1 MHQKYSTTF
10 FSQRNELVVQP
21 ANKTKFYLRFV
32 ILFVGVVA
40 GNHAVIAQTV
50 IANRDEHRPLDR
62 MLVTHQHPTTQE
74 SGNSKNF
81 NLPNSLIAGNESQ
94 ADLIEYHDKHHSGKP
109 TIGEQHLIMPKLH
122 VDDGSGGTKNVRGQI
137 PMSKPRIGDGSRDWK
152 NPSKTAPKH

>member
-32 ILFVGVVA
+32 TLLVGVVA
-40 GNHAVIAQTV
+40 GSHTAIAQ
-50 IANRDEHRPLDR
+50 ASDR
-62 MLVTHQHPTTQE
+62 LLVADQHLTTQG
-74 SGNSKNF
+74 SGSSKNF
-81 NLPNSLIAGNESQ
+81 NQPNSLIADGERQ
-94 ADLIEYHDKHHSGKP
+94 ADLNEYQDKHHSGKP
-109 TIGEQHLIMPKLH
+109 TMGEQHLIMPKLH
-122 VDDGSGGTKNVRGQI
+122 MDDGSGGTKNVRGQI